1 MQRVLWLVVLIG
13 VFLVWTSPFHQGL
26 NPMTLTWWSA
36 LLGVIATLG
45 CGVVVLFLAAD
56 DNNMYLPLVL
66 GLLGLATAL
75 AALEPAGTQWL
86 QWLMMA
92 LLSLPTVACIAWL
105 FLLSCAVGMEE
116 QAVL

>member
-1 MQRVLWLVVLIG
+1 MQRVLWLVVLIA

-56 DNNMYLPLVL
+56 DNNKYLPLVL
-66 GLLGLATAL
+66 GLLGLAMAL
-75 AALEPAGTQWL
+75 AALEPAGT

-92 LLSLPTVACIAWL
+92 LLSLPTVACIAWFCL
-105 FLLSCAVGMEE
+105 ISCAMGMEE